1 MKRSWKYLLL
11 LAKTIKLNDK
21 EEKQLNYL
29 KTDITRV
36 MLKAENKIVGQ
47 ENKSHWSPILHDT
60 IRTVSIWR
68 TLLTQFKTNISHQ
81 SQIKFLL
88 QSVSSPID
96 TSWKDA
102 AEIQRKLRDD
112 YRNLQQVRSNATN
125 LRKTQL
131 LQKVSAMNLENK
143 YSSSRTIIN
152 IQKIENTINILKGFD
167 SW

>member
-1 MKRSWKYLLL
+1 M
-11 LAKTIKLNDK
+11 
-21 EEKQLNYL
+21 
-29 KTDITRV
+29 
-36 MLKAENKIVGQ
+36 
-47 ENKSHWSPILHDT
+47 
-60 IRTVSIWR
+60 
-68 TLLTQFKTNISHQ
+68 
-81 SQIKFLL
+81 
-88 QSVSSPID
+88 SSPID

-131 LQKVSAMNLENK
+131 LQRVSAMNLENK

-167 SW
+167 S